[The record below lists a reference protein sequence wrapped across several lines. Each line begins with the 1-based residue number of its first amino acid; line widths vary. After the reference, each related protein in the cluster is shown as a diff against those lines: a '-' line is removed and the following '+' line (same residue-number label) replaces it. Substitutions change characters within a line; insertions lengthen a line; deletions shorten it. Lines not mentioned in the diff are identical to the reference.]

1 MPISNNILAGSG
13 QSGADLGETIE
24 QSLRF
29 AGDSSALVRTATAA
43 VTGDWTISFW
53 MKMDGPRSTGADAYL
68 YMFGA
73 YATTPFNLYM
83 NNNKAGAL
91 DTIGKIQDVTGNY
104 TLTGRYR
111 DPTAWYHIVMK
122 RASNVL
128 TGWVNGSQVVTYSSA
143 STMNV
148 NNGELFSIGDGSFT
162 SKTACFDGYMAD
174 WHFVDGQAK
183 DATDFGRYNEDG
195 VWVPKTYTGTY
206 GNQGFHLTFDSS
218 QDSNALTG
226 IGIDSSGNNN
236 HFTAKTGSNWVAFET
251 TAISSSN
258 FDNDIDYEDTPTNNT
273 ATLNPLVRTYN
284 TLSEAN
290 LKWDQSSTNDQYFSV
305 ASMRMDQPTY
315 GEMVALEN
323 TNGSYPSWGVCNEF
337 KATNVYQGYDIGG
350 AGIATDPN
358 SAHYLRTG
366 GRYVKGTYSSPGN
379 LGGPTFA
386 AGDIVRWTFN
396 PNNGECRVA
405 VNGGSFFTWHTFSTS
420 EVEDEGY
427 KYFCAAAC
435 NTSGAVNFGNRPF
448 VYSIPTGF
456 KALQTNNLDQPTI
469 KNGKEYFGVLTY
481 QGNGTSQ
488 TITDTDAVQF
498 TPDLVWIKKTD
509 SNGGS
514 TVNRSHILVDSVR
527 GKDGSYYFNLSSNDS
542 ASETSAD
549 HVSAIGEGSITV
561 HDITSG
567 TVNQNLNT
575 FVAWCWKAGGAAVLN
590 EAGSIDSQVS
600 ANTDAG
606 FSIVSYTGTGANATV
621 GHGLN
626 SAPEFAI
633 VKNRDGGQNWAV
645 GSDGIDNWGTILYL
659 NNDQAKEP
667 TGGSTYWNSTA
678 PTSSVINIGTG
689 ANTNNNGA
697 NMIAY
702 LWHSV
707 EGYSKFGSYTGSN
720 SGGSA
725 PSGDCTYVH
734 LGFKPAWLL
743 IKRSNAAGDPWI
755 LLDSTRD
762 TNNFAFQALQPNN
775 TDNEV
780 SSGDQ
785 YAIDFVSNGFKC
797 RSSNAA
803 ISLAG
808 AEYVY
813 FAFAESPFGG
823 QNVPPATGR

>member
-567 TVNQNLNT
+567 EVNANLNT
-575 FVAWCWKAGGAAVLN
+575 YVAWCWKAGGAATAN
-590 EAGSIDSQVS
+590 GNGSIASQVS
-600 ANTDAG
+600 ANTKAG
-606 FSIVSYTGTGANATV
+606 FSIVSYSGVAPSTGTV
-621 GHGLN
+621 GHGL
-626 SAPEFAI
+626 SSPPEFMI
-633 VKNRDGGQNWAV
+633 VRNRDDQEAFAV
-645 GSDGIDNWGTILYL
+645 YHQGVD
-659 NNDQAKEP
+659 
-667 TGGSTYWNSTA
+667 STA
-678 PTSSVINIGTG
+678 PEDYWMRLDSNTDRTLSSTHWNDIAPGNSFFTVGT
-689 ANTNNNGA
+689 ANATNGSGNA
-697 NMIAY
+697 IIAY
-702 LWHSV
+702 CWHSV
-707 EGYSKFGSYTGSN
+707 EGYSKFGSYTGN
-720 SGGSA
+720 GSDD
-725 PSGDCTYVH
+725 GTFVY
-734 LGFKPAWLL
+734 LGFRPAFLMV
-743 IKRSNAAGDPWI
+743 KRTN
-755 LLDSTRD
+755 STGHWMMID
-762 TNNFAFQALQPNN
+762 TTRSLFNPANNRLHADLP
-775 TDNEV
+775 DNEYTNA
-780 SSGDQ
+780 GPD
-785 YAIDFVSNGFKC
+785 ILSNGFKM
-797 RSSNAA
+797 RNGNLIGNFTGGSYIYA
-803 ISLAG
+803 
-808 AEYVY
+808 
-813 FAFAESPFGG
+813 AFAENPFGG
-823 QNVPPATGR
+823 ENTPPATAR

>member
-13 QSGADLGETIE
+13 QSGADLGNTIE

-567 TVNQNLNT
+567 EVNANLNT
-575 FVAWCWKAGGAAVLN
+575 YVAWCWKAGGAATAN
-590 EAGSIDSQVS
+590 GNGSIASQVS
-600 ANTDAG
+600 ANTKAG
-606 FSIVSYTGTGANATV
+606 FSIVSYSGVAPSTGTV
-621 GHGLN
+621 GHGL
-626 SAPEFAI
+626 SSPPEFMI
-633 VKNRDGGQNWAV
+633 VRNRDDQEAFAV
-645 GSDGIDNWGTILYL
+645 YHQGVD
-659 NNDQAKEP
+659 
-667 TGGSTYWNSTA
+667 STA
-678 PTSSVINIGTG
+678 PEDYWMRLDSNTDRTLSSTHWNDIAPGNSFFTVGT
-689 ANTNNNGA
+689 ANATNGSGNA
-697 NMIAY
+697 IIAY
-702 LWHSV
+702 CWHSV
-707 EGYSKFGSYTGSN
+707 EGYSKFGSYTGN
-720 SGGSA
+720 GSDD
-725 PSGDCTYVH
+725 GTFVY
-734 LGFKPAWLL
+734 LGFRPAFLMV
-743 IKRSNAAGDPWI
+743 KRTN
-755 LLDSTRD
+755 STGHWMMID
-762 TNNFAFQALQPNN
+762 TTRSLFNPANNRLHADLP
-775 TDNEV
+775 DNEYTNA
-780 SSGDQ
+780 GPD
-785 YAIDFVSNGFKC
+785 ILSNGFKM
-797 RSSNAA
+797 RNGNLIGNFTGGSYIYA
-803 ISLAG
+803 
-808 AEYVY
+808 
-813 FAFAESPFGG
+813 AFAENPFGG
-823 QNVPPATGR
+823 ENTPPATAR